1 MSASETVLDVR
12 DLGVRFHQDGRVID
26 AVRGVS
32 FSVGKGETV
41 ALVGESGSGKSVTAL
56 ATVSLLPD
64 SALVTGS
71 VRYNGAEMVGAA
83 EPDLRRVRGNDIS
96 FIFRSR

>member
-12 DLGVRFHQDGRVID
+12 ELGIRFHQDGRVID

-41 ALVGESGSGKSVTAL
+41 ALVGEST
-56 ATVSLLPD
+56 
-64 SALVTGS
+64 
-71 VRYNGAEMVGAA
+71 
-83 EPDLRRVRGNDIS
+83 RRETW
-96 FIFRSR
+96 